1 MAEPSKES
9 SKDKPEDMAFRNN
22 AITAINSLVNENK
35 KLREVVTSKATE
47 TKKAARK
54 ESAASRIQGL
64 QTLKNTL
71 GSPTKPNYKK

>member
-1 MAEPSKES
+1 MAETSKES
-9 SKDKPEDMAFRNN
+9 NKEKPEDMAFRNN
-22 AITAINSLVNENK
+22 AVNVINKLVNENVKMRQAMTKSAEDSK
-35 KLREVVTSKATE
+35 KSN
-47 TKKAARK
+47 RK